1 MMASQPPLTFTPSCK
16 GASTE
21 RVAGRAVRA
30 RHFDTN
36 RRRTSPTAIGR
47 RRPFFFVQA
56 SKVAPQRCG
65 RIEGGVWPEASKLTN
80 LVRAES
86 ISRALSGDGHIMA
99 SRTWLG
105 RRPEGPRAEPLG
117 NDLTPFLIA
126 DSGSVRGRA
135 PNRAGGWQGEPGG
148 AW

>member
-21 RVAGRAVRA
+21 RAAGRAARA

-36 RRRTSPTAIGR
+36 RHRTSPTAIGR
-47 RRPFFFVQA
+47 RRPFFFLQA
-56 SKVAPQRCG
+56 SKVAPQRWG

-80 LVRAES
+80 LVRVES

-99 SRTWLG
+99 SRAWLG
-105 RRPEGPRAEPLG
+105 RRPKGPGAEPLG

-126 DSGSVRGRA
+126 DSGSVRGE
-135 PNRAGGWQGEPGG
+135 GGRGSLGVLGE
-148 AW
+148 